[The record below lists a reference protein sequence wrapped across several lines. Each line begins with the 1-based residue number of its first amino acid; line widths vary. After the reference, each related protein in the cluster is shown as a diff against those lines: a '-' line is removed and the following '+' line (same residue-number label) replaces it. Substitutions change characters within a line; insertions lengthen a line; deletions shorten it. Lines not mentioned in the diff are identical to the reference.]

1 MDIHKELNAKD
12 AYFSYMLRIW
22 RLKKSETRSTLKEY
36 IWRVSL
42 ESTQT
47 REQFMFASLEEM
59 ILFLHDQFTQGD
71 QTPSEE

>member
-22 RLKKSETRSTLKEY
+22 RLRKSETRSTLKEN

-71 QTPSEE
+71 ET

>member
-1 MDIHKELNAKD
+1 MDMHKDLKAKD

-22 RLKKSETRSTLKEY
+22 RLKKSERVSSFNND

-47 REQFMFASLEEM
+47 RKQFMFASLEEM
-59 ILFLHDQFTQGD
+59 ILFLQEHFTQVD
-71 QTPSEE
+71 EASDEE

>member
-59 ILFLHDQFTQGD
+59 ILFLHDQFTQGNETLD
-71 QTPSEE
+71 EE

>member
-1 MDIHKELNAKD
+1 MDMHKDLKAKD

-22 RLKKSETRSTLKEY
+22 RLRKSETRSTLKEN

-59 ILFLHDQFTQGD
+59 ILFLQEHFTQVD
-71 QTPSEE
+71 EASDEE